1 MIYINEWFPNPVGKD
16 DGEFVEL
23 YNSGAATMPL
33 GGYSLGTAVKKKFS
47 LSGYAIPPGDYL
59 LLGKKQTKLTLKN
72 TDGGLW
78 LYGPSGA
85 IMDHGAFE
93 GNAQA
98 GKSFNRVVYG
108 GAGGGAG
115 GVSSDAR
122 PQAFAWTDPTPGAK
136 NRTVDTAVT
145 VRNYPLNVSLAKHV
159 SPAQFTGMLLGTAVI
174 LAGIFIYIIQKNED
188 LQKLF
193 FGGNKETW

>member
-1 MIYINEWFPNPVGKD
+1 MIYLNEWFPNPVGKD

-23 YNSGAATMPL
+23 YNSGPAAVAL
-33 GGYSLGTAVKKKFS
+33 NGYTLGTGAKRKFS
-47 LSGYAIPPGDYL
+47 LSGYTVPPGGYL

-78 LYGPSGA
+78 LYGPNGA
-85 IMDHGAFE
+85 IVDHGAFE
-93 GNAQA
+93 GSAQA
-98 GKSFNRVVYG
+98 GKSFSRVLYS
-108 GAGGGAG
+108 GAGGGNG
-115 GVSSDAR
+115 LPSDAQ

-136 NRTVDTAVT
+136 NKTVDMAVT
-145 VRNYPLNVSLAKHV
+145 VRNYPLNVSLAAHV

-193 FGGNKETW
+193 FGGDQEIW